1 MHPALR
7 LLDQTVAWL
16 LAGVA
21 VAVGSAMVYSNVVDP
36 LLSGHGVQPDQAV
49 FAIGALLAEGTL
61 AYYFK
66 YRTKAAQWATF
77 FMVALCI
84 WAHALVF
91 VGQQLFRGAPLA
103 AGDCLR
109 LAVGA
114 LGQDIFGVFGTDRA
128 THVQLRQ
135 VKPLCASHLRV
146 DRFTIVDHG
155 FDPRTT
161 RHRRPNGIA
170 QALRVSRCDSQ
181 QGCHR
186 HAARNSQPPTK
197 HFLPPQRPGLV
208 IDPTPEPR
216 RTH

>member
-49 FAIGALLAEGTL
+49 FAIGALLAAGTL
-61 AYYFK
+61 AYYVK
-66 YRTKAAQWATF
+66 YRTKAAQWATY

-91 VGQQLFRGAPLA
+91 VGQQLFRGAPLV

-114 LGQDIFGVFGTDRA
+114 LSLFAFGAMWAKAVRA
-128 THVQLRQ
+128 
-135 VKPLCASHLRV
+135 A
-146 DRFTIVDHG
+146 
-155 FDPRTT
+155 
-161 RHRRPNGIA
+161 PNEA
-170 QALRVSRCDSQ
+170 Q
-181 QGCHR
+181 
-186 HAARNSQPPTK
+186 
-197 HFLPPQRPGLV
+197 
-208 IDPTPEPR
+208 E
-216 RTH
+216 

>member
-16 LAGVA
+16 LTGFA

-49 FAIGALLAEGTL
+49 FAIGALLAAGTL
-61 AYYFK
+61 AYCFK
-66 YRTKAAQWATF
+66 HRTKAAQWATF

-91 VGQQLFRGAPLA
+91 VAQQLFRGAPFS

-114 LGQDIFGVFGTDRA
+114 LSLVAFGAMWFKAVRA
-128 THVQLRQ
+128 A
-135 VKPLCASHLRV
+135 P
-146 DRFTIVDHG
+146 G
-155 FDPRTT
+155 E
-161 RHRRPNGIA
+161 A
-170 QALRVSRCDSQ
+170 Q
-181 QGCHR
+181 
-186 HAARNSQPPTK
+186 
-197 HFLPPQRPGLV
+197 
-208 IDPTPEPR
+208 E
-216 RTH
+216 